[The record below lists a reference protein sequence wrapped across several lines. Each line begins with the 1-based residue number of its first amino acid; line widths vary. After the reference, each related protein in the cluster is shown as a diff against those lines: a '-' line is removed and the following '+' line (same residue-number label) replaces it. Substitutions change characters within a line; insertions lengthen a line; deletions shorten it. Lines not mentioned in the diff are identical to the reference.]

1 MSQHETVQR
10 WVRRCTSL
18 KPCVDTIDTHLRC
31 ISHARHRNYKT
42 LMHRVTAIIAI
53 TEPQTGD
60 GDKSARV
67 TDPRVRDDS
76 MRSVAANPIT
86 PKPQTPKPLT
96 TE

>member
-18 KPCVDTIDTHLRC
+18 KPCVDSIDTHLRY
-31 ISHARHRNYKT
+31 ISHARHRNCRT
-42 LMHRVTAIIAI
+42 LMHRVTAFTAI
-53 TEPQTGD
+53 TELHTGD

-67 TDPRVRDDS
+67 TAPQVRDDS
-76 MRSVAANPIT
+76 VRGAAANPIT
-86 PKPQTPKPLT
+86 PKPLT

>member
-1 MSQHETVQR
+1 M
-10 WVRRCTSL
+10 RRCTVGAQVHFP
-18 KPCVDTIDTHLRC
+18 KPCVDINDTHLRC
-31 ISHARHRNYKT
+31 ISHARHRNCKT
-42 LMHRVTAIIAI
+42 LMHRATAITTI
-53 TEPQTGD
+53 TEPQMGD

-67 TDPRVRDDS
+67 TAPRVRDDG